1 MRLGRAGQAAESDF
15 DALYHE
21 VWPKAVASAH
31 RIVADR
37 SVAEEIAQEAFTR
50 AFERWPAVSRHPC
63 PEAWVLRV
71 ALNLAISDRR
81 RRRIP
86 FRREEFSSHDERTA
100 VGLMVREALV
110 KLSAKQQQAVV
121 LRYIGGCEEAEIA
134 AAMGI
139 SQGSVKTHLSRGRS
153 RLAELIGGDPDE
165 MLSMG
170 GG

>member
-1 MRLGRAGQAAESDF
+1 MRVGRTGRAAESDF

-21 VWPKAVASAH
+21 VWPKALTSAQ

-50 AFERWPAVSRHPC
+50 AFERWSTVSRHPC
-63 PEAWVLRV
+63 PAAWVLRV

-81 RRRIP
+81 RRRTTP
-86 FRREEFSSHDERTA
+86 PPEGRSSHDEHTTQ
-100 VGLMVREALV
+100 GLVIRQALT
-110 KLSAKQQQAVV
+110 KLSKKQQQAVV

-139 SQGSVKTHLSRGRS
+139 NPGSVKTHLSRGRS

-165 MLSMG
+165 LLPMPG
-170 GG
+170 R